1 MIIEFS
7 SFLLII
13 KSFNLSLNLNVK
25 NNLLQPVYSVHISV
39 MYSEYVYTKILSVY
53 VCVRIYCIYTVYS
66 YTWILKWVPI
76 VNLSECVM
84 LLMYTLNYY
93 FSFQIIMENPSC
105 SFK

>member
-39 MYSEYVYTKILSVY
+39 MYSEYVCTKILSVY
-53 VCVRIYCIYTVYS
+53 KKIRVRSYLLYIHRIFIYVD
-66 YTWILKWVPI
+66 LKMGAD
-76 VNLSECVM
+76 S
-84 LLMYTLNYY
+84 
-93 FSFQIIMENPSC
+93 
-105 SFK
+105 